1 MAPSDRKYV
10 DTHEWIKIENDL
22 AVVGLTDYA
31 QDCLGDITF
40 VELPAVDTEVT
51 KGGECCVVE
60 SVKAAADV
68 YLPVGGTVTEFN
80 EDLLDNP
87 ELVNSDPYGEA
98 WMVKI
103 ELSGPN
109 QLDALLEADAYQKHC
124 DERSA

>member
-22 AVVGLTDYA
+22 AIVGLTDYA

-60 SVKAAADV
+60 SVKAA
-68 YLPVGGTVTEFN
+68 
-80 EDLLDNP
+80 
-87 ELVNSDPYGEA
+87 SDMYSP
-98 WMVKI
+98 
-103 ELSGPN
+103 LSGVIAEVNASLETEPEKIN
-109 QLDALLEADAYQKHC
+109 ASPYEEGWVFKLKNFDSSEVDTLMDAAAYEKFLETC
-124 DERSA
+124 E